1 MGEMIENMRM
11 LRQANKEY
19 RQDLGRKRIYL
30 FKRHVEAEILNE
42 TEYSIRFRTEGQIFD
57 FYPQKCRLFDLQTK
71 EWRTLNR
78 KYFITHIKPLIR
90 KDETQR

>member
-42 TEYSIRFRTEGQIFD
+42 TEYSIRSVSYTHLDVYKRQMWLFPVIRNFNRLLLREGM
-57 FYPQKCRLFDLQTK
+57 
-71 EWRTLNR
+71 E
-78 KYFITHIKPLIR
+78 
-90 KDETQR
+90 